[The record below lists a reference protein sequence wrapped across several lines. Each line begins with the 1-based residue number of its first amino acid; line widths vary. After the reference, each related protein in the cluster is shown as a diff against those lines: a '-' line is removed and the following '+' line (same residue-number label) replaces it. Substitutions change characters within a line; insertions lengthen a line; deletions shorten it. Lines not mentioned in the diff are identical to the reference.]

1 MAKSCNVY
9 CSHCDG
15 YGSRLSCD
23 DNEPNRDACYHCSTT
38 GYCDCP
44 ECSLVGVDLSEESL
58 NTLEFDA
65 MKVPSDYVKLALI
78 EEVRRLRI
86 LIGKGEVLC
95 EKGSGK

>member
-1 MAKSCNVY
+1 
-9 CSHCDG
+9 
-15 YGSRLSCD
+15 
-23 DNEPNRDACYHCSTT
+23 
-38 GYCDCP
+38 
-44 ECSLVGVDLSEESL
+44 LSEESL